1 MKRLLIFLSLIIAI
15 NKLTGQ
21 EKHTN
26 FINEFSIS
34 GNYTLFDDLS
44 SIDEPGF
51 GSGIFHVHD
60 FSKNLALVIGLE
72 YNLTRF
78 STGKKSSKYEQLI
91 DALYSLNYISIPL
104 MLRLSFGNKYKLFV
118 EGGAYYENYL
128 YASVKG
134 THVKH
139 GPMAMP
145 SVDTSKYY
153 KIKLT
158 KLINYGFM
166 ANLGVQVPLGGK
178 KILIKPGFVYGLE
191 NNNISSEFDHE
202 YKLFNR
208 YAKLSVILKL

>member
-21 EKHTN
+21 EKHAS
-26 FINEFSIS
+26 FINEYSIS
-34 GNYTLFDDLS
+34 GNYTMLDDLS
-44 SIDEPGF
+44 SIDEPGI
-51 GSGIFHVHD
+51 GIGIFHVHD

-104 MLRLSFGNKYKLFV
+104 MLRLSFGNKYKLLL

-134 THVKH
+134 THITY
-139 GPMAMP
+139 GFMAM
-145 SVDTSKYY
+145 SSDTSKYY
-153 KIKLT
+153 KNKLT
-158 KLINYGFM
+158 RLINYGFM
-166 ANLGVQVPLGGK
+166 ANLGIQFPLAGK
-178 KILIKPGFVYGLE
+178 KLLIKPGFVYGLE